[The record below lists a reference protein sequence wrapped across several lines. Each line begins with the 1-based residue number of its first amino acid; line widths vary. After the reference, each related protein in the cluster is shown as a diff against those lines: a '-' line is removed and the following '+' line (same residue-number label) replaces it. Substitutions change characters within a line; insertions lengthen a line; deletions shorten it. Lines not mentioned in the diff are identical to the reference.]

1 MSESPG
7 TLGNTLQ
14 AWNEDGRL
22 YVVVGI
28 VSAIL
33 SVVFIPLF
41 GLVAVYCGY
50 KLYDTQEKTIL
61 SILLAG
67 LGGFGFLFWVYHL
80 TTL

>member
-1 MSESPG
+1 MSQSQ
-7 TLGNTLQ
+7 TSLRDTVQ

-22 YVVVGI
+22 YAVIGMI
-28 VSAIL
+28 SAIL

-50 KLYDTQEKTIL
+50 KLYDTQQKTIL
-61 SILLAG
+61 SILMAG
-67 LGGFGFLFWVYHL
+67 LGGFGFLLWVYYL